1 MKKIGI
7 AIGILAILVI
17 GGFVIQSAQQDNDTP
32 PSDNATTGEPAAPS
46 AKKSTEAAQ
55 GEQKPAPSKAPP
67 AKVEP
72 VIAYCQKAAN
82 DNASSAATQALADK
96 GGLVAILQKEAALN
110 GDPYTCGDY
119 YLAHGGDIDATDP
132 RTDSEHLTP
141 LLFAI
146 KRNDPRMVS
155 YVIDHDADLKKR
167 GGSNDVRPYG
177 YAVFLALQ
185 NRSTNYNPVI
195 AQLDKALK
203 TSAAGTGGS

>member
-1 MKKIGI
+1 MSRWKHRFKVTVFDENSFSEIRVFRGTPRGW
-7 AIGILAILVI
+7 AWLVGGALTLVMGLTYLAV
-17 GGFVIQSAQQDNDTP
+17 AQTQLREWVVP
-32 PSDNATTGEPAAPS
+32 GYVATQTRE
-46 AKKSTEAAQ
+46 
-55 GEQKPAPSKAPP
+55 
-67 AKVEP
+67 
-72 VIAYCQKAAN
+72 
-82 DNASSAATQALADK
+82 DMAATRALADK
-96 GGLVAILQKEAALN
+96 GGLVAILQHEAALG

-167 GGSNDVRPYG
+167 GGPNDVRPYG

-203 TSAAGTGGS
+203 TSAAGTGGG

>member
-17 GGFVIQSAQQDNDTP
+17 GGFLIQSVQQDNEAA
-32 PSDNATTGEPAAPS
+32 PSDNNATGGPAAPS
-46 AKKSTEAAQ
+46 ASKSPEAAGDQ
-55 GEQKPAPSKAPP
+55 QEPASSESPP
-67 AKVEP
+67 AELEP
-72 VIAYCQKAAN
+72 AIAYCEKAAN
-82 DNASSAATQALADK
+82 DNASSAATRALADK
-96 GGLVAILQKEAALN
+96 GGLVAILQHEAALG

-146 KRNDPRMVS
+146 KRNDPRMVD
-155 YVIDHDADLKKR
+155 YVIDHDADLRKR
-167 GGSNDVRPYG
+167 GGPNDVRPYG

-203 TSAAGTGGS
+203 ASAASGS